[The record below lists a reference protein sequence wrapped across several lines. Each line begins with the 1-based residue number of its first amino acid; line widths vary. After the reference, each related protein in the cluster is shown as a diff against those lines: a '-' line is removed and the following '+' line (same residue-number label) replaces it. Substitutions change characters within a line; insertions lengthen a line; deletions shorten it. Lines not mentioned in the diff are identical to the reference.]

1 MVPNSTTATLQRDTE
16 LPLRV
21 EVSLVQQMVI
31 PEIRV
36 VSMLTKMIQEMLM
49 LIILEVTSVF

>member
-1 MVPNSTTATLQRDTE
+1 MVPNSTIATLQRDAE
-16 LPLRV
+16 LPLRL

-31 PEIRV
+31 SEIHV